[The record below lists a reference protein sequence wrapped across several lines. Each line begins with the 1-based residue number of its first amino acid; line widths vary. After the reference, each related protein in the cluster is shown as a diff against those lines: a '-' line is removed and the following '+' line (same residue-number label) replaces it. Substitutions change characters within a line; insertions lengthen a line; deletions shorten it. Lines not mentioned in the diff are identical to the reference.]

1 MLVMQASDKSSP
13 KQPLG
18 QRREF
23 IPCHRLAATAMSH
36 NGPPDGLS
44 TLKNERGL
52 LEGAMAGRQA
62 AGRGF

>member
-1 MLVMQASDKSSP
+1 MQASDKPSP
-13 KQPLG
+13 KQQLIAECSSPAALG
-18 QRREF
+18 GTPPR
-23 IPCHRLAATAMSH
+23 ATAMSH
-36 NGPPDGLS
+36 NEPPDGLS